1 MQLGHLSVKD
11 SSPNHTPG
19 LTFFNMLVSRWT
31 HENPEDFWKCS
42 ICRAS
47 SVWERNGERCKN
59 WRTSTVR
66 REWRSD
72 WKYTWNI
79 GEKHFREKKMYDQD
93 NLKHFTFTVKSF
105 FLEIIY
111 SWGFFYEHKLNV
123 AKHKLSR
130 NVEKILGKSYFSTC
144 FMNSLF
150 FVISW
155 CI

>member
-1 MQLGHLSVKD
+1 MQLGYLSVKD

-31 HENPEDFWKCS
+31 YENPEDFWKCS

-66 REWRSD
+66 RVTLRL
-72 WKYTWNI
+72 KI
-79 GEKHFREKKMYDQD
+79 H
-93 NLKHFTFTVKSF
+93 LKHRWKTLLWKKGVWSGQFEAFYLHCQEF

-111 SWGFFYEHKLNV
+111 SWGFFYEHNLNV

-150 FVISW
+150 FVIPW